1 MVMTYRSRGPTHE
14 AWGRSSFRKRQLPSC
29 YNNQVVAAMD
39 SPVLPPSHLASHNPH
54 DGEHELRH
62 PPSLLGARASSDDK
76 DKPWHTISVAEF
88 AAMHRAH
95 ALAHTPDGVLFPFL
109 DGLEGD
115 NVAQNT
121 FFSSG
126 GA

>member
-1 MVMTYRSRGPTHE
+1 MDART
-14 AWGRSSFRKRQLPSC
+14 SS
-29 YNNQVVAAMD
+29 NNK
-39 SPVLPPSHLASHNPH
+39 
-54 DGEHELRH
+54 G
-62 PPSLLGARASSDDK
+62 
-76 DKPWHTISVAEF
+76 KPWDTISAAEF

-95 ALAHTPDGVLFPFL
+95 ALAHAPDGVLFPFL
-109 DGLEGD
+109 QGLEGD